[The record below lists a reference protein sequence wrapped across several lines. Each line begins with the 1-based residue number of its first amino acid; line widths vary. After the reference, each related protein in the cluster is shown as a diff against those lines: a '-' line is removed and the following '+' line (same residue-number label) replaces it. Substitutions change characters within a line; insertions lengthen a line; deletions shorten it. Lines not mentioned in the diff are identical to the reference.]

1 MLKANKTILYE
12 KLKESLSSVL
22 PITAIVFVLCFTVV
36 PVPTDILISF
46 IIGAI
51 MLILGMGLFT
61 LGTDLAMTPIGSEVG
76 SAITRSRKL
85 WFIALISLVVGIIIT
100 IAEPDLQVLAEQV
113 PNIPNMTIIITVAVG
128 VGVFLVIAMLR
139 IVFKIPLNYLLI
151 GFYAAVF
158 VVSIFVPKEFLAV
171 AFDSGGV
178 TTGPM
183 TVPFIMALGVGAA
196 AIRTDKNAEQDS
208 FGLVALCSIGPIIS
222 VLVLGLI
229 FKPTGADA
237 AYSSNV
243 LPVFEDT
250 KALWNYFKDAIPYYF
265 KEVVLAL
272 SPIIVFFVIFQLTS
286 IKMKKD
292 RLIRITIGLVYTFI
306 GLVIFLT
313 GVNVGFMPVGQIIGA
328 GIADCGYAWLLIPIG
343 MVIGYFIV
351 AAEPAVH
358 VLTKQVEEISNGFV
372 TAKMMQTALS
382 VGVCISVGIAMLR
395 ILTGISVLW
404 FLIPGYVFAL
414 VLTRYVSPIF
424 TGIAYDSGG
433 VASGP
438 MTATF
443 LLPFA
448 MGACEAL
455 GGNVMTDAFGI
466 VAMVAM
472 TPLITIQMMGFITQM
487 KEKAKR
493 RYIEVQMHQLED
505 DILYFD

>member
-1 MLKANKTILYE
+1 MSRELKE
-12 KLKESLSSVL
+12 KIKESLSAVL
-22 PITAIVFVLCFTVV
+22 PITAIVLLLCSTITPMPLAPMMLFLMGAFLLIIGMGFFTLGADMAMMPIGEKVGARLAKSNKLG
-36 PVPTDILISF
+36 IIAISCF
-46 IIGAI
+46 IIG
-51 MLILGMGLFT
+51 
-61 LGTDLAMTPIGSEVG
+61 V
-76 SAITRSRKL
+76 
-85 WFIALISLVVGIIIT
+85 IIT
-100 IAEPDLQVLAEQV
+100 IAEPDLQVLAQQV
-113 PNIPNMTIIITVAVG
+113 PSIPNKVLIYSVAVG
-128 VGVFLVIAMLR
+128 VGAFLALAVVR
-139 IVFKIPLNYLLI
+139 ILKRISLSKLLVVLY
-151 GFYAAVF
+151 GLLAA
-158 VVSIFVPKEFLAV
+158 VSIFVPERFLAV
-171 AFDSGGV
+171 AYDSGGV
-178 TTGPM
+178 TTGPI
-183 TVPFIMALGVGAA
+183 TVPFIMAMGVGMAA
-196 AIRTDKNAEQDS
+196 VRGDKNAASDS
-208 FGLVALCSIGPIIS
+208 FGLVALSSIGPILAVLLLGIS
-222 VLVLGLI
+222 YEPDQALYS
-229 FKPTGADA
+229 PTEVPAVETTRD
-237 AYSSNV
+237 V
-243 LPVFEDT
+243 
-250 KALWNYFKDAIPYYF
+250 ALLFTHEIPEYF
-265 KEVVLAL
+265 KEVAVAL
-272 SPIIVFFVIFQLTS
+272 IPIAAAFALFQMLFRRYKRHQLMRVGFGFLFTY
-286 IKMKKD
+286 
-292 RLIRITIGLVYTFI
+292 IGLAM
-306 GLVIFLT
+306 FLC